1 MLYDMIWDV
10 IIGVGWLGSQQIIDC
25 ALLRY
30 LVVIDVPALY
40 ASLFF
45 IRLPSIAVFFFVLI
59 E

>member
-1 MLYDMIWDV
+1 MIWDI